1 MEKESAII
9 GEYIVEIDE
18 KVTVY
23 RIYQSTMAALREVAA
38 MKNFTIQPT
47 WFCRMLG
54 SKLIEAFGDGGNS
67 VTIGEYYIQKDPDK
81 RINVYRTYSDT
92 MQGLNEIARKIKL
105 AVEDGWDEM
114 TLAKNI
120 IEFSNNSKQ

>member
-1 MEKESAII
+1 MEKESTII

-38 MKNFTIQPT
+38 MKDFTIQPT

-67 VTIGEYYIQKDPDK
+67 VTIGEYYIQRDPDR
-81 RINVYRTYSDT
+81 RINVYRTYSNT
-92 MQGLNEIARKIKL
+92 MQGLKEIAQKIKL
-105 AVEDGWDEM
+105 TVDDCWDEM
-114 TLAKNI
+114 ALAKNI
-120 IEFSNNSKQ
+120 IEFSNNTK

>member
-1 MEKESAII
+1 MEKDSAII

-18 KVTVY
+18 KVMVY
-23 RIYQSTMAALREVAA
+23 RIYKSTMAALREVAA

-54 SKLIEAFGDGGNS
+54 SKLIQAFGDGGDS
-67 VTIGEYYIQKDPDK
+67 VTIGDYYIQKDPDK

-92 MQGLNEIARKIKL
+92 MQGLKEIAQKNNIP
-105 AVEDGWDEM
+105 VDSSWDEL
-114 TLAKNI
+114 TLAKKV
-120 IEFSNNSKQ
+120 IEFANNTK

>member
-1 MEKESAII
+1 MEKDSAII

-18 KVTVY
+18 KVMVY
-23 RIYQSTMAALREVAA
+23 RIYKSTMAALREVAA

-54 SKLIEAFGDGGNS
+54 SKLIQAFGDGGDS
-67 VTIGEYYIQKDPDK
+67 VTIGDYYIQKDPDK

-92 MQGLNEIARKIKL
+92 MQGLKEIAQKNNIP
-105 AVEDGWDEM
+105 VDSSWDEL
-114 TLAKNI
+114 TLAKKV
-120 IEFSNNSKQ
+120 IEFANNIK